1 MEKIK
6 ILTDSCLDLPEE
18 LIKQNN
24 IEVIPVLINFGD
36 KSYIDREE
44 INLEQMQEKI
54 QSEQILPTTAQ
65 ITPVRFEEIFRK
77 YLDEGYKVLTILMS
91 SNMSGTYNSACI
103 AKDMIESDDIVI
115 VDTQVI
121 TSAQG
126 FFVLKAC
133 ELRDKGYSAEAIKEE
148 IIKMIPKM
156 NASLCFESLE
166 NLVRGGR
173 ISKTAGVIGTAL
185 GLRVIIGFE
194 DGMMTAKDK
203 VRGNKKA
210 LKKIIS
216 DYESSNPDK
225 NEPVIL
231 IEIESPEMKGELKK
245 YLEDNNIKYIET
257 KPGCAVG
264 IHSGTRVSGLFF
276 MSK

>member
-36 KSYIDREE
+36 ESYIDREE

-54 QSEQILPTTAQ
+54 QIEKILPTTAQ
-65 ITPVRFEEIFRK
+65 ITPIRFEEIFRK
-77 YLDEGYKVLTILMS
+77 YLDEGYKVLAILMS

-126 FFVLKAC
+126 FFV
-133 ELRDKGYSAEAIKEE
+133 
-148 IIKMIPKM
+148 
-156 NASLCFESLE
+156 
-166 NLVRGGR
+166 
-173 ISKTAGVIGTAL
+173 
-185 GLRVIIGFE
+185 
-194 DGMMTAKDK
+194 
-203 VRGNKKA
+203 
-210 LKKIIS
+210 
-216 DYESSNPDK
+216 
-225 NEPVIL
+225 
-231 IEIESPEMKGELKK
+231 
-245 YLEDNNIKYIET
+245 
-257 KPGCAVG
+257 
-264 IHSGTRVSGLFF
+264 
-276 MSK
+276 